1 MTSSAPTTVDPDT
14 ELSAVNS
21 ILGAIGQ
28 SPVTTLG
35 TYVVNSN
42 NISTYENPEIAFV
55 HNLLKECNV
64 DIQNEGW
71 TFNREDH
78 IKKTPDTSGYIPVPS
93 DVLRMD
99 VMDGHMGSTGLNDK
113 FKDVVK
119 RNGRL
124 YDKVN
129 HTDVFT
135 EDQYV
140 NVVWLLNYEDLP
152 SVFRRYVTF
161 KAATRAATQLVA
173 NADLVKL
180 LANQEL
186 QARGACMEYECN
198 QGDHSFFGLPHES
211 RYNSYQPYLALRR

>member
-42 NISTYENPEIAFV
+42 NIATYENPEIAFI
-55 HNLLKECNV
+55 HNLLKECNIDV
-64 DIQNEGW
+64 QNEGW

-78 IKKTPDTSGYIPVPS
+78 IKKTPDSDCYISVPNN
-93 DVLRMD
+93 VLRMD
-99 VMDGHMGSTGLNDK
+99 IMDGHMGSTGLNDK

-135 EDQYV
+135 EDQ
-140 NVVWLLNYEDLP
+140 
-152 SVFRRYVTF
+152 
-161 KAATRAATQLVA
+161 
-173 NADLVKL
+173 
-180 LANQEL
+180 
-186 QARGACMEYECN
+186 
-198 QGDHSFFGLPHES
+198 
-211 RYNSYQPYLALRR
+211 